1 MSLTFTKLF
10 SSITESTIWCE
21 DSETRI
27 VWITM
32 LAMADKHGRVW
43 GSIPGVANRARV
55 SCASAEAAINKF
67 LSPDTYSRS
76 NTYDPSSEGRRLEI
90 IEGGWRLINHAHYR
104 AIRDEEERR
113 AYKAEHERARRAKL
127 RGQNGQKWT
136 GVDSGGHNAEAE
148 ADADADADAEADKG
162 KTSRKNPVHQP
173 DTLKGKTKPRAGLT
187 EGFNPSEIA
196 VALCQQ
202 NGWAGPR
209 MVEALMTAIQF
220 KSTEMPKYSLEQ
232 VGEWLVKA
240 FWDHKAAKGDFAG
253 NPLTFFQQAKYPHS
267 ERKLSGVTSLPA
279 NDPAAYARA
288 AMEGD

>member
-32 LAMADKHGRVW
+32 LAMADKCGRVW
-43 GSIPGVANRARV
+43 GSIPGIANRARV
-55 SCASAEAAINKF
+55 SPASAEAAINKF
-67 LSPDTYSRS
+67 LSPDAYSRS
-76 NTYDPSSEGRRLEI
+76 NTYDPNSEGRRLEI
-90 IEGGWRLINHAHYR
+90 IEGGWRLINHARYR

-113 AYKAEHERARRAKL
+113 AYKAEHERARRARL

-136 GVDSGGHNAEAE
+136 GVDSGGHNAEA
-148 ADADADADAEADKG
+148 DAEAEADKV
-162 KTSRKNPVHQP
+162 KTCCESPVEQP
-173 DTLKGKTKPRAGLT
+173 DTLAQTKHRAGRT

-202 NGWAGPR
+202 NGWQGLR
-209 MVEALMTAIQF
+209 MVEALTTAIEF
-220 KSTEMPKYSLEQ
+220 KSAETPECSFEQ

-240 FWDHKAAKGDFAG
+240 YWDHKAAKGDFGG
-253 NPLTFFQQAKYPHS
+253 NPLTFFQQAKYPQS
-267 ERKLSGVTSLPA
+267 KRKLAGATSLPT
-279 NDPAAYARA
+279 NDPAAYAQA